1 MERHSYAPVPLRL
14 VMGIILSMAG
24 CMKLVGIA
32 AMIDYFTKLGF
43 PIPLVTAWFIT
54 LLELSDGI
62 ALILG
67 LFVRYLGLIYTIEF
81 IVAAFWVKLPMQG

>member
-24 CMKLVGIA
+24 YMKLVGIA

-43 PIPLVTAWFIT
+43 PIPLVTDG
-54 LLELSDGI
+54 LSPC
-62 ALILG
+62 L
-67 LFVRYLGLIYTIEF
+67 
-81 IVAAFWVKLPMQG
+81 K